1 MASEMQE
8 VPAMVKGETDGNEL
22 SLGRKMMDILRISY
36 TITFVLASVTGVAL
50 ALTIRQEWLIAAL
63 IPIDVFFLAIFVN
76 FSNDY
81 FDHKSGVDK
90 LRFEDRDE
98 YDQAREVL
106 TEKFYWSGNA
116 FDNGLI
122 TERQGKILM
131 AVIAAF
137 AVLFAI
143 PIIMY
148 GGWMIIALGAIGF
161 FLSYFYTAPPINLGA
176 RGLGEIDVAVSFAF
190 MSFFSYF
197 VIVQDFSWEAVLIS
211 ICIGLVVGLVR
222 IVDEMTG
229 YEAHKKSGERNL
241 CVIFGL
247 EKVVRIIEVLLILL
261 YLLVAIL
268 LVFDLTYIVV
278 FLTMPAAVR
287 TVRYLKDRDDELRL
301 VRPVPEILKVA
312 VGTEILV
319 VIALIVRTVLTFV

>member
-1 MASEMQE
+1 MQE
-8 VPAMVKGETDGNEL
+8 TPAMVKAETKGKEL
-22 SLGRKMMDILRISY
+22 SLGRRMMDILRISY
-36 TITFVLASVTGVAL
+36 TITFVLASITGVAL
-50 ALTIRQEWLIAAL
+50 ALTVRQEWLIAAL
-63 IPIDVFFLAIFVN
+63 IPIDVFFLALFVN

-90 LRFEDRDE
+90 LRFENRDQFE
-98 YDQAREVL
+98 QAREVL

-122 TERQGKILM
+122 TKRQGKVVM
-131 AVIAAF
+131 AVIATL

-143 PIIMY
+143 PIVMY
-148 GGWMIIALGAIGF
+148 GGWMVIVLGAIGF
-161 FLSYFYTAPPINLGA
+161 LLSYFYTAPPINLGA
-176 RGLGEIDVAVSFAF
+176 RGLGEVDVAVSFAF

-197 VIVQDFSWEAVLIS
+197 VIVQDFSWETVLVS
-211 ICIGLVVGLVR
+211 VCVGLAVGLVR

-229 YEAHKKSGERNL
+229 LDAHKKAGERNL
-241 CVIFGL
+241 CVIYGL
-247 EKVVRIIEVLLILL
+247 EKVTRMVEVLLVLL
-261 YLLVAIL
+261 YVLIGLL

-278 FLTMPAAVR
+278 FLTLPAAVR
-287 TVRYLKDRDDELRL
+287 TVRYLRDRNDELRL

-319 VIALIVRTVLTFV
+319 VIALIARTVLTFA

>member
-1 MASEMQE
+1 MQE
-8 VPAMVKGETDGNEL
+8 TPAMVKAETKGKEL
-22 SLGRKMMDILRISY
+22 SLGRRMIDILRLSY
-36 TITFVLASVTGVAL
+36 TITFVLASVTGVVL
-50 ALTIRQEWLIAAL
+50 ALTVRQEWLIAAL
-63 IPIDVFFLAIFVN
+63 IPIDVFFLALFVN

-90 LRFEDRDE
+90 LRFENRDQFE
-98 YDQAREVL
+98 QAREVL

-122 TERQGKILM
+122 TERQGKIVM
-131 AVIAAF
+131 AVIATL

-143 PIIMY
+143 PIVMY
-148 GGWMIIALGAIGF
+148 GGWMVIVLGAIGF
-161 FLSYFYTAPPINLGA
+161 LLSYFYTAPPINLGA
-176 RGLGEIDVAVSFAF
+176 RGLGEVDVAVSFAF

-211 ICIGLVVGLVR
+211 VCVGLAVGLVR

-229 YEAHKKSGERNL
+229 LDAHEKAGERNL
-241 CVIFGL
+241 CVIYGL
-247 EKVVRIIEVLLILL
+247 EKVTRMVEVLLVLL
-261 YLLVAIL
+261 YVLIGSL

-278 FLTMPAAVR
+278 FLTLPAAVR
-287 TVRYLKDRDDELRL
+287 TVRYLRDRNDELRL

-319 VIALIVRTVLTFV
+319 VIALIARNVLTFA